1 MPEQTQSL
9 IANIFTDRN
18 ITSQGAVQDE
28 LWPSNPADV
37 TLDKIDSRIIC
48 VQELT
53 VGGSG
58 YM

>member
-1 MPEQTQSL
+1 
-9 IANIFTDRN
+9 
-18 ITSQGAVQDE
+18 VQDE